1 MENNFLRCS
10 RENHKEIEAI
20 LFCSDCKIFICSKCE
35 KYHSELF
42 FNHSQIKIV
51 KKNNQ
56 DFFTGICPE
65 KNHLNELKFFCR
77 NHNKLCCITCI
88 SKIKN
93 KDIGQH
99 SDCKIC
105 FIEDIEDEKKK
116 QLENNLKLLE
126 DLSNNL
132 EKSLNELK
140 LSVNKINENKEIIKK
155 NIQQIFTKIRNE
167 INNKEDKLLEEVD
180 KKYDE
185 IFLDENT
192 IKIAEKLPL
201 KISLSLEKGKLINKE
216 WNKYKKNILINDCL
230 NIENNII
237 TINKIKDKIQ
247 NNNNLEN
254 IIEFNYENN
263 EINNLIEKISNLG
276 KIIDNNNKILFES
289 KIEFDQKLVK
299 DWLNNKN
306 FKAELLFRK
315 TRDGSKP
322 KDFHERCDN
331 KGITIT
337 FIETEKGYKF
347 GGYTELQWNSKG
359 KFQKDKSTF
368 IFSFNNREK
377 YLPRNNNDSI
387 YCGSNYGPVFGCSQA
402 DIALGSD
409 SLEKGQCYK
418 DKTNTFLSDRILTN
432 GDEFWDVK
440 EIEVYKITCI

>member
-20 LFCSDCKIFICSKCE
+20 LFCSECKIFMCSKCE
-35 KYHSELF
+35 KFHSELF
-42 FNHSQIKIV
+42 NNHSQIKID

-65 KNHLNELKFFCR
+65 KNHVNELKFFCK

-93 KDIGQH
+93 KEIGQH
-99 SDCKIC
+99 SDCEIC
-105 FIEDIEDEKKK
+105 FIEDIENEKKK
-116 QLENNLKLLE
+116 QLEENIKILE
-126 DLSNNL
+126 ELSNNL
-132 EKSLNELK
+132 EKSINELK

-167 INNKEDKLLEEVD
+167 INNREDKLLEEVD

-192 IKIAEKLPL
+192 IKIAEKLPS
-201 KISLSLEKGKLINKE
+201 KINLSLEKGKIINKE
-216 WNKYKKNILINDCL
+216 WKNYKKNILINDCL

-237 TINKIKDKIQ
+237 TIYKIKDKIQ
-247 NNNNLEN
+247 NNNNLEH
-254 IIEFNYENN
+254 IIEFFYENN
-263 EINNLIEKISNLG
+263 KFNNLIEDISNID
-276 KIIDNNNKILFES
+276 KIIDNNNKIFFDS

-337 FIETEKGYKF
+337 FIETKKGYKF
-347 GGYTELQWNSKG
+347 GGYTELQWNSKEQ
-359 KFQKDKSTF
+359 FQKDKTTF
-368 IFSFNNREK
+368 IFSFNNKEK

-402 DIALGSD
+402 DIALGPD
-409 SLEKGQCYK
+409 SLGEGQCYK
-418 DKTNTFLSDRILTN
+418 DKTNTFLADRILTN
-432 GDEFWDVK
+432 GDENWNVK
-440 EIEVYKITCI
+440 EVEVYKIIYI